1 MTESGGGRT
10 ERPTANEAAGLVTDG
25 LDRGDLVALF
35 GTCTVVYDGRTSRR
49 LGPADRLVLCKP
61 DGAVVVHDATG
72 LQPVAYA
79 APGASVE
86 ASTDEGEGDAST
98 DERNGD
104 ASAAAGVVVRAE
116 RDDPPETLVVSFEQV
131 ARIDALPVEAPG
143 DATTA
148 GPEARLREHL
158 LDEPGLLEPGF
169 RPLATERETPA
180 GPVDVF
186 GRDAN
191 GRTVVVEVKARRVG
205 PDAVGQLARYVEALE
220 RDLHADATVR
230 GVLVAPAVTGRA
242 RTQLAEHGLE
252 FVPLSVG

>member
-1 MTESGGGRT
+1 MTDSGGGRI
-10 ERPTANEAAGLVTDG
+10 ERPTPGEAAALVTDG
-25 LDRGDLVALF
+25 LDRGDLLTLF

-49 LGPADRLVLCKP
+49 LGPADRVALCKP

-79 APGASVE
+79 SPGASVE
-86 ASTDEGEGDAST
+86 ATAEEEEA
-98 DERNGD
+98 
-104 ASAAAGVVVRAE
+104 VVHAE
-116 RDDPPETLVVSFEQV
+116 RDDPPETLVVAFETV
-131 ARIDALPVEAPG
+131 AWIDALPVEASV

-148 GPEARLREHL
+148 GPEARLRERL
-158 LDEPGLLEPGF
+158 LDEPDLLEPGF

-186 GRDAN
+186 GRDAD
-191 GRTVVVEVKARRVG
+191 GRSVVVEVKARRVG

-230 GVLVAPAVTGRA
+230 GVLVAPAVTKRA
-242 RTQLAEHGLE
+242 RVQLAEHGLE

>member
-1 MTESGGGRT
+1 MTESGGGNA
-10 ERPTANEAAGLVTDG
+10 EEPTADEAAAVVTDAVEQG
-25 LDRGDLVALF
+25 HVATLF
-35 GTCTVVYDGRTSRR
+35 GTCTVAYDGRTSRR

-79 APGASVE
+79 SPGASIEATAEEGDE
-86 ASTDEGEGDAST
+86 ASAE
-98 DERNGD
+98 ERNGEM
-104 ASAAAGVVVRAE
+104 STENVFVVRAE
-116 RDDPPETLVVSFEQV
+116 REDPPETLVVEFESV
-131 ARIDALPVEAPG
+131 ARTAVVPVEDTG
-143 DATTA
+143 EATTA
-148 GPEARLREHL
+148 GPEARLRERL
-158 LDEPGLLEPGF
+158 LDDPDLLEPGF

-186 GRDAN
+186 GRDAD